1 MCNGCEALRLEQ
13 WPKGAL
19 AAICTDVPPR
29 MQRAGRRADRGR
41 FGDRAGAEYP
51 ETGVVYEGRRLI

>member
-29 MQRAGRRADRGR
+29 MQRAPGGARTVDVSAIGQERSIQRPAWCTKE
-41 FGDRAGAEYP
+41 GD
-51 ETGVVYEGRRLI
+51 